1 VGNEYDNIFI
11 GYTASEGS
19 FSFKSVKFNLAESI
33 ENKES
38 NAASRYNKYE
48 YLIEK
53 IPPSL
58 ITSLKIKI
66 KEINKTFSIES
77 VNESD
82 SAEIINKI
90 TKKELNFKPES
101 VYFDY
106 DKIRFPIT
114 IRNFIEG
121 DRFVPLGM
129 KDAKKL
135 KEYFIDKK
143 VPIKVRRII
152 PIILFGGKIAWV
164 SLNEIC
170 DCIKITEFTKNVGIM
185 QIE

>member
-1 VGNEYDNIFI
+1 
-11 GYTASEGS
+11 
-19 FSFKSVKFNLAESI
+19 
-33 ENKES
+33 
-38 NAASRYNKYE
+38 
-48 YLIEK
+48 
-53 IPPSL
+53 
-58 ITSLKIKI
+58 
-66 KEINKTFSIES
+66 
-77 VNESD
+77 
-82 SAEIINKI
+82 
-90 TKKELNFKPES
+90 
-101 VYFDY
+101 
-106 DKIRFPIT
+106 
-114 IRNFIEG
+114 
-121 DRFVPLGM
+121 M